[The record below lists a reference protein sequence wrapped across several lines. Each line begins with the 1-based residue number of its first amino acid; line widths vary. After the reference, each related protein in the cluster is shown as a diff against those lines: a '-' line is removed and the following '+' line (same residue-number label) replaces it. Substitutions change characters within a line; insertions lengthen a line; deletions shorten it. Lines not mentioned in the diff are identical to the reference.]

1 MATTNEFRNGM
12 VLKMDGELYSISE
25 FQHVK
30 PGKGGAFTRTKLK
43 NVKTGRVIERTFR
56 SGDKVDDVRLEKKA
70 FQFLYAS
77 GDEFA
82 FMDNSSYEQITVS
95 ATVVGDNAQFMIDG
109 MDVEILFNGEEALGV
124 DLPIF
129 VELEVTQTDPGVKG
143 DTASG
148 GSKPATLESGAV
160 IQVPLF
166 LEEGTRVKVD
176 TRTGED
182 VERVK

>member
-1 MATTNEFRNGM
+1 MATTSDFRNGF
-12 VLKMDGELYSISE
+12 VFKMDGDLYSISE

-30 PGKGGAFTRTKLK
+30 PGKGGAFVRTKLK
-43 NVKTGRVIERTFR
+43 DVKTGRVIERTFR
-56 SGDKVDDVRLEKKA
+56 SGDKVDDVRLEKKP
-70 FQFLYAS
+70 FQFLYAN
-77 GDEFA
+77 GDEYI
-82 FMDNSSYEQITVS
+82 FMGNNTFDQVSINEKTV
-95 ATVVGDNAQFMIDG
+95 GNAAKLMIDG
-109 MDVEILFNGEEALGV
+109 MDLEILFNGEEALIV
-124 DLPIF
+124 ELPIF
-129 VELEVTQTDPGVKG
+129 VVLKVTQTDPGFKG

-176 TRTGED
+176 TRTGEY